1 MGKLKE
7 LKDKKRQLEVK
18 LCEID
23 VKIEEIKANTYDEIL
38 SALLKELSDYQ
49 EYADDYSYENV
60 VDNTLCVLSDDARET
75 FMDYI

>member
-1 MGKLKE
+1 MKLKE
-7 LKDKKRQLEVK
+7 LRDKKRQLEVK

-38 SALLKELSDYQ
+38 SALLKELEDYQ
-49 EYADDYSYENV
+49 TYSDDYVYENV
-60 VDNTLCVLSDDARET
+60 VNNTLCVLSDDARET